1 MGGIYAGWIVVDI
14 RLLTFLALLST
25 GISLLLLGLLVRRRP
40 WHEYVT
46 LFTALTVILFGIG
59 LFLLQTFLNHPVVV
73 ERDFFPLR

>member
-1 MGGIYAGWIVVDI
+1 
-14 RLLTFLALLST
+14 
-25 GISLLLLGLLVRRRP
+25 
-40 WHEYVT
+40 VT